1 VASNSTTPP
10 CRNVCPIIAPGWHG
24 GRDLGIVSHANR
36 AIDAY
41 VRAAL
46 AADPVR
52 ADWRHDTE
60 WNVLAPEAVHV
71 PVLLFQAE
79 LDPNARTDE
88 YARVFTRLGTADRQW
103 VMIPRGD
110 HAALL
115 EDTAPHDRGRP
126 CLHRPA
132 VRRPTGPIHVV
143 APDAITHNDD
153 GSIVLRS
160 GSSRRGSRARSAA
173 RAGRAPAHRLE
184 HAADRALGDR
194 V

>member
-1 VASNSTTPP
+1 MYRPCQRAERALDCRAHPQAASDPDAKVPDHPEPETPARTPTTAEDAAEDF
-10 CRNVCPIIAPGWHG
+10 RAPGVIS
-24 GRDLGIVSHANR
+24 RR

-115 EDTAPHDRGRP
+115 EDTAPRMIA
-126 CLHRPA
+126 A
-132 VRRPTGPIHVV
+132 VRAFIDRP
-143 APDAITHNDD
+143 
-153 GSIVLRS
+153 
-160 GSSRRGSRARSAA
+160 
-173 RAGRAPAHRLE
+173 
-184 HAADRALGDR
+184 
-194 V
+194 